1 MDPALAQLAHTVRF
15 EWGAAGAAAVA
26 DGVDVAVVVDVL
38 HATTDVT
45 HGLDAGAPVWP
56 VDPADPAGRLA
67 LDLAARVTTVVAGS
81 LHNARAVAD
90 WLARE
95 HDEDDQ
101 TVAVIAA
108 GAAWPDGSLR
118 PAVEDLW
125 GAGAILAALEDHDW
139 RGLSPRRP
147 GRPTPTASSSA
158 GRSRTS
164 WPAPADSSAWRPVSA
179 TGYIEPPTSMA
190 PARCRCW
197 GRKDSSRPREAGRL
211 WAGRCGEGPGGSGTC
226 PDGAPP
232 RPPRHGVGRAAGSRE
247 RSGVACHGGRTSRRA
262 TKDTPCPSP

>member
-38 HATTDVT
+38 HTTTEVT
-45 HGLDAGAPVWP
+45 HGLDAGAAVWP
-56 VDPADPAGRLA
+56 IDPTDPTGRLA
-67 LDLAARVTTVVAGS
+67 LDLSGRVTTVVAGS

-95 HDEDDQ
+95 HDEDEQ

-139 RGLSPRRP
+139 RGLSPEAAWAADSYRLILGREESHLVACAGGQLCIAAGQHEELRR
-147 GRPTPTASSSA
+147 A
-158 GRSRTS
+158 GDVDGSRTVPLLGS
-164 WPAPADSSAWRPVSA
+164 QGFVPAP
-179 TGYIEPPTSMA
+179 
-190 PARCRCW
+190 
-197 GRKDSSRPREAGRL
+197 
-211 WAGRCGEGPGGSGTC
+211 
-226 PDGAPP
+226 
-232 RPPRHGVGRAAGSRE
+232 
-247 RSGVACHGGRTSRRA
+247 
-262 TKDTPCPSP
+262 